1 MLIGSWPDIICMFS
15 ARGNLYNADLMK
27 VNFPSV
33 FTVANCLDIPLFFFK
48 SCAANPS
55 LNFLI
60 LTDATDEDLNDI
72 SNVTNVQFNLADF
85 NALATEK
92 LGIQIA
98 LLNGFKVCDLRPA
111 YGVIFQEYIIGH
123 EYWGFRDFDIIL
135 GDTEPFLRN
144 VYQDEIDVFSTKQ
157 EWNSGSFSMYKNY
170 QRVNSLFSQ
179 TNHWKHIFTN
189 MDYFGFDECGQRW
202 GKKPIKDQFSKI
214 PLSIYDIISFDANED
229 LKVSYNDFV
238 LEWTEDLK
246 LVHRQD
252 GKWFNSLNNREYMY
266 VHLLLMKNN
275 WRFYIPKNIELS
287 KEIFMTGMGMSAC
300 SQSFGLKYLWWLLA
314 RIYYRVPV
322 LIQYSL
328 QRSIGHTIKR
338 VISRY
343 SQ

>member
-1 MLIGSWPDIICMFS
+1 
-15 ARGNLYNADLMK
+15 
-27 VNFPSV
+27 
-33 FTVANCLDIPLFFFK
+33 
-48 SCAANPS
+48 
-55 LNFLI
+55 
-60 LTDATDEDLNDI
+60 
-72 SNVTNVQFNLADF
+72 
-85 NALATEK
+85 
-92 LGIQIA
+92 
-98 LLNGFKVCDLRPA
+98 
-111 YGVIFQEYIIGH
+111 
-123 EYWGFRDFDIIL
+123 
-135 GDTEPFLRN
+135 
-144 VYQDEIDVFSTKQ
+144 
-157 EWNSGSFSMYKNY
+157 
-170 QRVNSLFSQ
+170 
-179 TNHWKHIFTN
+179 
-189 MDYFGFDECGQRW
+189 
-202 GKKPIKDQFSKI
+202 
-214 PLSIYDIISFDANED
+214 
-229 LKVSYNDFV
+229 VSYNDFV